1 MKKILKDWIPSIL
14 IAIVLSFILQTF
26 VAQAVTIPSE
36 SMVPTLEVNDRLIIN
51 KMIDPG
57 NLKYGD
63 IVVFHSPLEDKNE
76 RYIKRLMGKGGD
88 IIEIKGGHLYR
99 TGLKIEEPYLAEPIE
114 YDFGPVEVPRG
125 HFFFLGDNR
134 NRSYDSHL
142 WSTPFVS
149 SDRIIGKAVFRYF
162 PLGRINRI

>member
-99 TGLKIEEPYLAEPIE
+99 NCLLYTSRC
-114 YDFGPVEVPRG
+114 V
-125 HFFFLGDNR
+125 
-134 NRSYDSHL
+134 
-142 WSTPFVS
+142 
-149 SDRIIGKAVFRYF
+149 
-162 PLGRINRI
+162 